1 MNNQLYDMENEEL
14 MAKSFVNLGPI
25 AQDNIVA
32 AFAVNDLLK
41 DTTTFM
47 VLAKYQDLH
56 GNNIADVISITDS
69 FWVEG
74 LFIDKIKNKDKTEGA
89 NFEVGSLYHI
99 VKDGDNLQISPTHYN
114 RTIKQ
119 RYCNILDYSN
129 IYFNLA
135 EQIRN
140 DEEYLEVNA
149 GLVNSSQALI
159 NIIREMQFVSDKPKK
174 EINESVKN
182 IKKELEKGRYDE
194 AEKFGLLF
202 ALQDTFHLVN
212 DAFNNN
218 KIKRIKKQ
226 DEVIT
231 NKAEVAQM

>member
-14 MAKSFVNLGPI
+14 MAKSFVNLGPLKH
-25 AQDNIVA
+25 DNIVA
-32 AFAVNDLLK
+32 KFAVNDLLRN
-41 DTTTFM
+41 TTTFM

-69 FWVEG
+69 FWLEG
-74 LFIDKIKNKDKTEGA
+74 LFVDKIKNKKSVEGA

-99 VKDGDNLQISPTHYN
+99 VKDGDNLQISSTYFN
-114 RTIKQ
+114 ESIKQ
-119 RYCNILDYSN
+119 RYCNILDYAN
-129 IYFNLA
+129 IYFSLA
-135 EQIRN
+135 EKIR
-140 DEEYLEVNA
+140 DEENYLEVNA
-149 GLVNSSQALI
+149 GFINSSQALI
-159 NIIREMQFVSDKPKK
+159 NIVREMQFTSDKPKK

-182 IKKELEKGRYDE
+182 IKKELEKGRYE
-194 AEKFGLLF
+194 EGEKFGLLF

-218 KIKRIKKQ
+218 EIKCTKNQ
-226 DEVIT
+226 DDVIT